1 MRRSRW
7 WAVPALAM
15 AAGCGGDREAR
26 GGGEA
31 DSAAAVPPAQGAS
44 AAAGRGRAAC
54 APDNGGITLPAGF
67 CAVVVADDVGRP
79 RHVAVAPG
87 GDVYVAL
94 QGQRGSG
101 GGVLALRD
109 TTGDGRADVRE
120 TFYNR
125 GGTGIAVH
133 GGWLYFAPDDGV
145 VRWRMEPGRLAP
157 AGPPETVVSGLPT
170 GGHAAKSIA
179 LDARGGLFVNVG
191 SLTNSCQR
199 RDRESESPG
208 EDPCGEL
215 RTRAGIWRF
224 AADGRGQAQA
234 AGERWATGI
243 RNGLAL
249 AVSPADGKPYVVSHG
264 RDQLSGNWPRLFTD
278 AQNAE
283 KPAEEMMRLERG
295 ADFGWPYCWFD
306 PELRRKVLAPEY
318 GGDGR
323 ETGRCAQKQD
333 PVASFPAHWAPNA
346 LLFYTGA
353 QFPQRF
359 RGGAFVAFH
368 GSWNRAPLPQAG
380 YRVVFV
386 PFQGAAPTG
395 RYEDFAT
402 GFGGPGMAEGDAAHR
417 PTGLAEG
424 PDGSLYVTDD
434 AAGRIWK
441 IVYTGGT
448 SGNRE

>member
-1 MRRSRW
+1 MRRTRW
-7 WAVPALAM
+7 WALPALAL
-15 AAGCGGDREAR
+15 AAGCGGDREA
-26 GGGEA
+26 GGGA
-31 DSAAAVPPAQGAS
+31 DPDAGAASTATSAPAAGSAS
-44 AAAGRGRAAC
+44 ARPAC
-54 APDNGGITLPAGF
+54 ARDNGGITLPAGF

-94 QGQRGSG
+94 QGRRSSG

-109 TTGDGRADVRE
+109 TDGDGRADVRE
-120 TFYNR
+120 TFYDR

-133 GGWLYFAPDDGV
+133 RGWLYFAPDDGV
-145 VRWRMEPGRLAP
+145 VRWRMEPGRLVP
-157 AGPPETVVSGLPT
+157 AGQPQNVVSGLPV
-170 GGHAAKSIA
+170 GGHSAKSIVV
-179 LDARGGLFVNVG
+179 DAQGGLLVNLG
-191 SLTNSCQR
+191 SESNSCQQE
-199 RDRESESPG
+199 DRQVGSPG
-208 EDPCGEL
+208 QEPCGEL
-215 RTRAGIWRF
+215 GTRAGIWRF
-224 AADGRGQAQA
+224 AADRQGQPAS

-249 AVSPADGKPYVVSHG
+249 AVNPADGTPYVVSHG
-264 RDQLSGNWPRLFTD
+264 RDQLSANWPRLFTD

-295 ADFGWPYCWFD
+295 ADFGWPYCYFD

-323 ETGRCAQKQD
+323 QPGRCAGKAD
-333 PVASFPAHWAPNA
+333 PVVSFPAHWAPNA
-346 LLFYTGA
+346 LLFYTGT
-353 QFPQRF
+353 QFPQKY

-380 YRVVFV
+380 YRVSFV
-386 PFQGAAPTG
+386 PFNGANPTG
-395 RYEDFAT
+395 QYEDFAN
-402 GFGGPGMAEGDAAHR
+402 GFGGPDVASGDADHR
-417 PTGLAEG
+417 PTGLAQG

-434 AAGRIWK
+434 EGGRIWK

-448 SGNRE
+448 AGNRG